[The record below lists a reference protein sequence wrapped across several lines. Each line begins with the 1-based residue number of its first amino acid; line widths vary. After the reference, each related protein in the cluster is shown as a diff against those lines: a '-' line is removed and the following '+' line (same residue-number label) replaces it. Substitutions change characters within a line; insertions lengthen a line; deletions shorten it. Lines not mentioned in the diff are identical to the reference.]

1 MELNKDYL
9 KQIWDSVWEEGIPEL
24 DMQKRYFDKLNQL
37 LKGEDRYYLE
47 TLQRKIQEL
56 EVKATFEGYLSGA
69 INAKDENDNLP
80 ESESPRNE
88 GDGTEWVIDKDE
100 NGNLF
105 KRAIGSKEKIYI
117 NRQLDKK

>member
-9 KQIWDSVWEEGIPEL
+9 KQIWDSVWEDGIPEL
-24 DMQKRYFDKLNQL
+24 DMQKRYFDKLNQI
-37 LKGEDRYYLE
+37 LKGEDRHYLE

-56 EVKATFEGYLSGA
+56 EIKATFEGYLSGA
-69 INAKDENDNLP
+69 INPKDENEKLP

-117 NRQLDKK
+117 NRHPDEK

>member
-1 MELNKDYL
+1 MELNKEYL
-9 KQIWDSVWEEGIPEL
+9 KQIWDSVWEEGISEL
-24 DMQKRYFDKLNQL
+24 DMQKRYFDKLNQI

-56 EVKATFEGYLSGA
+56 EIEATFEGYLGGA
-69 INAKDENDNLP
+69 INPEYEKDNLP
-80 ESESPRNE
+80 ERESPRNE

-117 NRQLDKK
+117 NRNTDKK

>member
-1 MELNKDYL
+1 MKLNKDYL
-9 KQIWDSVWEEGIPEL
+9 KQIWDSVREEGFTEL
-24 DMQKRYFDKLNQL
+24 DIQKRYFDKLNQI

-47 TLQRKIQEL
+47 PLQRKIQEL
-56 EVKATFEGYLSGA
+56 EIKATFEGYLNGA
-69 INAKDENDNLP
+69 INPENENDNLR

-117 NRQLDKK
+117 NRKQDKK

>member
-56 EVKATFEGYLSGA
+56 EIKATFEGHLNGA
-69 INAKDENDNLP
+69 INPKDENDYLP
-80 ESESPRNE
+80 ESQSPRNE

-117 NRQLDKK
+117 NRHPNKK

>member
-24 DMQKRYFDKLNQL
+24 DMQKRYFDKLNQT

-56 EVKATFEGYLSGA
+56 EIKATFEGYLSGA
-69 INAKDENDNLP
+69 INPKDKNENLP

-117 NRQLDKK
+117 NRNPDKK

>member
-24 DMQKRYFDKLNQL
+24 DMQKRYFAKLNQI

-47 TLQRKIQEL
+47 NLQRKIQEL
-56 EVKATFEGYLSGA
+56 EIKATFEDYLSGA
-69 INAKDENDNLP
+69 INPKDENKNLP

-117 NRQLDKK
+117 NRHPDKK

>member
-1 MELNKDYL
+1 MKLNKDYL
-9 KQIWDSVWEEGIPEL
+9 KQIWDSVLEEGKSEL
-24 DMQKRYFDKLNQL
+24 DIQKRYFNKLNQI
-37 LKGEDRYYLE
+37 LKGEDRYFLE

-56 EVKATFEGYLSGA
+56 EIKVTFEGYLGGA
-69 INAKDENDNLP
+69 INPKDKNENLA

-117 NRQLDKK
+117 NRNPDKK